1 METKISSINN
11 MVILLKFITGKFINP
26 EPRAQQQINEI

>member
-11 MVILLKFITGKFINP
+11 MVILLKFIKFINP